1 MCIPVPFYHCFGMV
15 MGNLGCTSHGLT
27 MVIPNDSFKPDLV
40 LKAVA
45 EERCQSL
52 YGVPTMFIGSLR
64 SLTLKTTTYRR
75 CVQA

>member
-1 MCIPVPFYHCFGMV
+1 

-64 SLTLKTTTYRR
+64 SRL
-75 CVQA
+75 